1 VQRTLLLGVAF
12 VALLLPGTASACSWP
27 TKSDLD
33 TTNVAFPDEGATY
46 WVTRYA
52 GAPGAEIVIR
62 GQDPDAR
69 YFSFHIYDEALRP
82 IASVAD
88 FETTP
93 DGVGGYTTRFTFDA
107 PQSGALIYR
116 VYVSGVPGDPA
127 GGVPLPNIWLKV
139 SGREDEL
146 ALGQCEPLP
155 PSTGGTVNDAVKD
168 SNYPAEA
175 PRGFEV
181 GTSDPPKTERF
192 YGFDRIV
199 LNPIPPNPVTDA
211 VPRSSG
217 GFWSNQHI
225 AYLTTRFARRDD
237 GRELLVYRF
246 RAPTVPGQVRYW
258 SLCQN
263 EFVTQRF
270 VECLADYEAVVDKR
284 GYVTVVVSDPEDRPS
299 SPGGRGR
306 RNAVNW
312 LPWGGPYYDG
322 LLIYRHMLPAP
333 DFAEAIQNVPE
344 GTPPIDVMGD
354 YFPQANYCSKETFEA
369 GGAAACLGG

>member
-1 VQRTLLLGVAF
+1 MRRCAIFGISAATLLL
-12 VALLLPGTASACSWP
+12 VALPGSAAACSWP

-33 TTNVAFPDEGATY
+33 TTNVAFPDEAATY
-46 WVTRYA
+46 WVTRYE
-52 GAPGAEIVIR
+52 GVPGAEIVIR
-62 GQDPDAR
+62 GRYPDAR

-82 IASVAD
+82 VAAVAD
-88 FETTP
+88 FETVP
-93 DGVGGYTTRFTFDA
+93 DGAGGYTAGFSFDA

-127 GGVPLPNIWLKV
+127 GGVPLPDV
-139 SGREDEL
+139 SLRVAGSEQEL
-146 ALGQCEPLP
+146 ALGQCEPVP
-155 PSTGGTVNDAVKD
+155 PSTGGTVNQAVKD
-168 SNYPAEA
+168 ANYPADA

-199 LNPIPPNPVTDA
+199 LNPAPPNPVTDA

-246 RAPTVPGQVRYW
+246 KAPTAPGQVRYW
-258 SLCQN
+258 SVCQN
-263 EFVTQRF
+263 EFATQRF
-270 VECLADYEAVVDKR
+270 VECLADYQAVVGKR
-284 GYVTVVVSDPEDRPS
+284 GFVTIVISDPEDRPA
-299 SPGGRGR
+299 
-306 RNAVNW
+306 NAPNW

-322 LLIYRHMLPAP
+322 LVIYRHMLPSP
-333 DFAEAIQNVPE
+333 RFAEAIQNVPE

-354 YFPQANYCSKETFEA
+354 YFPQVAYCSKETFEA
-369 GGAAACLGG
+369 GGAAACLLDLD